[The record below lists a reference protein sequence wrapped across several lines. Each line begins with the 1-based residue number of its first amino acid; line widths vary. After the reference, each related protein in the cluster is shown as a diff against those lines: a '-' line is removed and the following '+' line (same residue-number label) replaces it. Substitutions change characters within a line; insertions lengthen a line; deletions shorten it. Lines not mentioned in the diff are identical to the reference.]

1 MKQVVYDLTGLQGFE
16 DVLQPLH
23 SQFEFTVADAEN
35 LAKQTVDTLSGQ
47 VVILSD
53 ERFEENTTDEDILT
67 YLEGLSKVGL
77 SLLYIGVP
85 RETPVFARKLKDLH
99 VEAYLSEEL
108 TEEHV
113 QNWLSSEFEK
123 WPISAEESEAIPV
136 VPKENDTEVPNAD
149 IEIRPQPA
157 STGENI
163 CIVISGAPGA
173 GSTFVGLNLAELLK
187 HESTVNYVEASM
199 RPCLTTWLGAEDTEN
214 TASLLSPVQPAFTRD
229 NLNVYTRNPFGDEQV
244 NLRDLATEMESWTG
258 LTVLDLA
265 LQDYLASMEHD
276 FASRTVRVL
285 VTTSD
290 LHRCRYLEGIPADI
304 VVINQ
309 VPERLPIDE
318 QEYQALWP
326 NATVTFVPYV
336 TEQSISII
344 QGQPVLRDSP
354 TVLRAMEGLAE
365 YVKGGVYVEN
375 RAV

>member
-23 SQFEFTVADAEN
+23 SQFEFTVADAET
-35 LAKQTVDTLSGQ
+35 LAKQTVDTLSDQ

-85 RETPVFARKLKDLH
+85 RETPAFERKLKELH

-113 QNWLSSEFEK
+113 QNWLSSEFDK
-123 WPISAEESEAIPV
+123 WPVLEEVSEAIPV
-136 VPKENDTEVPNAD
+136 VHKVDEPKVVP
-149 IEIRPQPA
+149 EKRPQPA
-157 STGENI
+157 STGENV

-187 HESTVNYVEASM
+187 QEDTVNYVEASM
-199 RPCLTTWLGAEDTEN
+199 RPCLTTWLGAEDTEA

-229 NLNVYTRNPFGDEQV
+229 DVNVYTRNPFADEAV
-244 NLRDLATEMESWTG
+244 NLRAIATEMESWTG

-354 TVLRAMEGLAE
+354 TVSRAMEGLAE
-365 YVKGGVYVEN
+365 YVKGGVYVET

>member
-1 MKQVVYDLTGLQGFE
+1 MMKQVVYDLTGLEGFE

-23 SQFEFTVADAEN
+23 SQFDFTIAQADA
-35 LAKQTVDTLSGQ
+35 LAKQTLDTLSGQ
-47 VVILSD
+47 VVLLSD
-53 ERFEENTTDEDILT
+53 ERFEEDTTDEEILT

-85 RETPVFARKLKDLH
+85 RETPEFERKLKELH
-99 VEAYLSEEL
+99 VETYLSEEL

-113 QNWLSSEFEK
+113 QNWLSGEFSKWSLSEEN
-123 WPISAEESEAIPV
+123 SETIPV
-136 VPKENDTEVPNAD
+136 AFKEDKPNAVV
-149 IEIRPQPA
+149 ETRPQAVP
-157 STGENI
+157 TGENV
-163 CIVISGAPGA
+163 CIVISGVPGA

-199 RPCLTTWLGAEDTEN
+199 RPCLTTWLGAEDAEA
-214 TASLLSPVQPAFTRD
+214 TASLLSPMQSAFTRD
-229 NLNVYTRNPFGDEQV
+229 NLNVYTRSPFEDEEV
-244 NLRDLATEMESWTG
+244 NLRAIATEMESWTG
-258 LTVLDLA
+258 LSVLDLA
-265 LQDYLASMEHD
+265 LQDYLASVEHA

-326 NATVTFVPYV
+326 NATVTFVPYEP
-336 TEQSISII
+336 EQSISIV

-354 TVLRAMEGLAE
+354 KVLRAMHKLVD
-365 YVKGGVYVEN
+365 YVKGGNYVET